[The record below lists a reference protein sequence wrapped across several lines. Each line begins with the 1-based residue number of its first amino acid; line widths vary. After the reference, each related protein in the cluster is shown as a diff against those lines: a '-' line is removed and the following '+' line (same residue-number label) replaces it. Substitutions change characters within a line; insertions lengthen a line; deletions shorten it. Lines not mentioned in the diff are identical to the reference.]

1 MVRVSAEISS
11 PSTPV
16 KAAPAALACR
26 LVQLRAAAAVW
37 PGSGVGGTS
46 LSSAKPKATPV
57 NSRPSASSVPPLTP
71 ANARRFDAPT
81 FSACAC
87 AVLPSDSVSATGAA
101 ALSKAKSPS
110 TCTKPNTSSATRP
123 SARSSSP
130 RVPSMDRSS
139 SLAGPVSTLSC
150 VAPAP

>member
-1 MVRVSAEISS
+1 MVIVSAEISS

-26 LVQLRAAAAVW
+26 LVQLRADVCPCA
-37 PGSGVGGTS
+37 GTS
-46 LSSAKPKATPV
+46 LSSARPKSTPV
-57 NSRPSASSVPPLTP
+57 SSRPSASSVPPSMP
-71 ANARRFDAPT
+71 ANARRFEAPT

-110 TCTKPNTSSATRP
+110 TCTKPNTSSSTWP
-123 SARSSSP
+123 SARSSAP
-130 RVPSMDRSS
+130 RAPSIDSSS
-139 SLAGPVSTLSC
+139 SLAGPVSTVSC
-150 VAPAP
+150 VAPSA